1 MSNRVGQVASII
13 NTDSA
18 SIKFPK
24 AHELSISLFVRIRRY
39 ASNDNTVMNTASI
52 IPPICMKNMD
62 YVTTRVKYEGF
73 ITGSAK
79 DCYD

>member
-52 IPPICMKNMD
+52 IPPICRKIWIM
-62 YVTTRVKYEGF
+62 
-73 ITGSAK
+73 
-79 DCYD
+79 